1 MGTDDLSLK
10 AAAANYAIA
19 EAAVLTFAGDRKDL
33 EYELLK
39 EAWESATIS
48 LGRAARVAGRR
59 SLRDLGQ
66 IIAGLGKVRQT
77 EPA

>member
-19 EAAVLTFAGDRKDL
+19 EAAVLGFAGDRKDP

-39 EAWESATIS
+39 QAWESATIS
-48 LGRAARVAGRR
+48 LGKSARVAGRR
-59 SLRDLGQ
+59 SLRELGQ
-66 IIAGLGKVRQT
+66 AIAGLGKVRQT

>member
-19 EAAVLTFAGDRKDL
+19 EAAVLGFAGDRKDP

-39 EAWESATIS
+39 QAWESATIS
-48 LGRAARVAGRR
+48 LGKSARVAGRR
-59 SLRDLGQ
+59 SLRELGQ
-66 IIAGLGKVRQT
+66 VVACLGKVRQT

>member
-10 AAAANYAIA
+10 AAAASYAIA
-19 EAAVLTFAGDRKDL
+19 EAAVLGFAGDRKDP

-39 EAWESATIS
+39 QAWESATIS
-48 LGRAARVAGRR
+48 LGKSARVAGRR
-59 SLRDLGQ
+59 SLRELGQ
-66 IIAGLGKVRQT
+66 VIAGLGRVKEK